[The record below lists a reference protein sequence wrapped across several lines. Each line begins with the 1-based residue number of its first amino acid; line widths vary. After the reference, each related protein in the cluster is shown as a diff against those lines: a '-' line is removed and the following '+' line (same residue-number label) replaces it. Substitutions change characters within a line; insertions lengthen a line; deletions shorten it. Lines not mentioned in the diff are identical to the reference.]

1 MENIKAQFKNLPPWQ
16 KYFLVLGLQI
26 LLSLYIWFILISPVL
41 EETNKLKLEK
51 EQVEKEIEN
60 IRNSIRP
67 AILNGLRKEKER
79 LEAEYA
85 QKYAE
90 LTSMVGEIPT
100 EKDAAKIIRNIGSIA
115 TKSGVV
121 ILNLQVS
128 SPQKVSYELVQQ
140 GDKKLVKEIQQQQQ
154 GQQQTQQQTQQQQQQ
169 MQQQQRQSQQQK
181 QTQQKQPQGVSFLRS
196 ELKLTLS
203 GPYGSVRKFLERL
216 EKEGIISYPSSLAL
230 TPEGKNKVKA
240 EVVLFLIMKEEGQ

>member
-16 KYFLVLGLQI
+16 KYFLVLGLPI

-154 GQQQTQQQTQQQQQQ
+154 

>member
-16 KYFLVLGLQI
+16 KYFLVLGLPI
-26 LLSLYIWFILISPVL
+26 LLIFYIWFILISPAL
-41 EETNKLKLEK
+41 EETNRLRLEK
-51 EQVEKEIEN
+51 DRVEKEIET
-60 IRNSIRP
+60 IKGSMKP
-67 AILNGLRKEKER
+67 TILNNLKKEKER
-79 LEAEYA
+79 LELEYA

-100 EKDAAKIIRNIGSIA
+100 EKDAAKIIRNIGNIA

-128 SPQKVSYELVQQ
+128 SPQKVNYELIQE
-140 GDKKLVKEIQQQQQ
+140 GDKKIVKEVQQQQQ
-154 GQQQTQQQTQQQQQQ
+154 GQQQAQQQKTQQQQKQA
-169 MQQQQRQSQQQK
+169 QQQPK
-181 QTQQKQPQGVSFLRS
+181 GVSFLRS
-196 ELKLTLS
+196 ELKITLS

-216 EKEGIISYPSSLAL
+216 AKEGVISYPSSITL
-230 TPEGKNKVKA
+230 TPEGANKVRA

>member
-16 KYFLVLGLQI
+16 KYFLVLGLPI

-140 GDKKLVKEIQQQQQ
+140 GDKKLVK
-154 GQQQTQQQTQQQQQQ
+154 
-169 MQQQQRQSQQQK
+169 
-181 QTQQKQPQGVSFLRS
+181 V
-196 ELKLTLS
+196 
-203 GPYGSVRKFLERL
+203 
-216 EKEGIISYPSSLAL
+216 
-230 TPEGKNKVKA
+230 
-240 EVVLFLIMKEEGQ
+240 

>member
-1 MENIKAQFKNLPPWQ
+1 MENIKVQFKNLPPWQ
-16 KYFLVLGLQI
+16 KYVLVLGLPI
-26 LLSLYIWFILISPVL
+26 LLLLYIWFILVSPAL
-41 EETNKLKLEK
+41 EEINKLKLEK
-51 EQVEKEIEN
+51 EQVEKEIQN

-67 AILNGLRKEKER
+67 AILNSLREEKEK
-79 LEAEYA
+79 LELEYT

-128 SPQKVSYELVQQ
+128 SPQKVSYELVQE
-140 GDKKLVKEIQQQQQ
+140 GDKKFVKEIQQQQEQ
-154 GQQQTQQQTQQQQQQ
+154 PQA
-169 MQQQQRQSQQQK
+169 K
-181 QTQQKQPQGVSFLRS
+181 QQQKQPQGVSFLRS
-196 ELKLTLS
+196 ELRLILS
-203 GPYGSVRKFLERL
+203 GPYGSVRRFLERL
-216 EKEGIISYPSSLAL
+216 EREGVISYPSSLSLA
-230 TPEGKNKVKA
+230 PEDKNRVRA